1 MTEYGATDPAEDMDD
16 EAVVRSLFGD
26 LPSFTLGAISALAG
40 AVLTGFYSDT
50 LWVWIAVAA
59 VTLVRFATMASFL
72 KRAGRGS
79 LDTRYWR
86 QVYAIV
92 GTAHVLV
99 LGCWALSIFWSA
111 DSQFSELM
119 SFAICVGYLVG
130 VQGRNFS
137 SEIIVRLQLIAAAV
151 PMVLALMVKGSLAY
165 AALALFFLLFVLS
178 ILRTSQ
184 RMNETFSAAVSA
196 ARANKKL
203 AETDLLTG
211 LPNRAAMR
219 FIIEEAT
226 ADRGMPFALHFV
238 DLDRFKHINDS
249 LGHAAGDRMLI
260 EVSRR
265 FTAVAGD
272 RAVVSRFAG
281 DEFVILH
288 RGVGTLAEA
297 EAFAARLIESLATPI
312 ELGGIAVVID
322 CCVGTALYPRD
333 GADAAILTQR
343 ADTALFAAKRIGK
356 GHHSAFS
363 TQMAEMEEERLSLE
377 TDLRAALARG
387 ELGLAFQP
395 MLAPDGTIVTC
406 EALAR
411 WTIPG
416 KGAVSPAKFL
426 PVAEEA
432 GLMTLLTDHVFALAC
447 ETAASWPGNVGV
459 AVNLSPGQLHRID
472 LVDMVERVCRK
483 AGLPLSR
490 LEIEITEEST
500 VNFDGCVLESLMRLK
515 ALGIRLSLDDFGTGY
530 SNLGRIGRLPI
541 DKIKIDRS
549 FVTQIEMDERQHAL
563 LKGAIG
569 FIASLGL
576 DIVVE
581 GVETVGQLEML
592 HREKAVT
599 AIQGF
604 VYGFPLPAQGIAA
617 LLAKAEGRTGRN
629 DLEPRLRAS
638 TSADARSR

>member
-1 MTEYGATDPAEDMDD
+1 MDSAEDMDD

-26 LPSFTLGAISALAG
+26 LTSFAMGATSALAG

-50 LWVWIAVAA
+50 FWVWLAVAAVAA
-59 VTLVRFATMASFL
+59 VTAIRFVVMASFL
-72 KRAGRGS
+72 KRAKRGS

-86 QVYAIV
+86 RAYAAV
-92 GTAHVLV
+92 GTVHVLV

-111 DSQFSELM
+111 GNQFSELM

-137 SEIIVRLQLIAAAV
+137 SEIIVRLQLAAAAV
-151 PMVLALMVKGSLAY
+151 PMVLALLVKGSLAY

-184 RMNETFSAAVSA
+184 RMNETFSAAITA

-219 FIIEEAT
+219 FIIDEAT
-226 ADRGMPFALHFV
+226 GDRAPPFALHFV

-260 EVSRR
+260 EVARR
-265 FTAVAGD
+265 FTAVAGE

-281 DEFVILH
+281 DEFVILN
-288 RGVGTLAEA
+288 RGAATLTEA
-297 EAFAARLIESLATPI
+297 EAFASRLIASLGAPI

-333 GADAAILTQR
+333 GVDVAILTQR

-363 TQMAEMEEERLSLE
+363 SQMAEMEEERLSLE
-377 TDLRAALARG
+377 TDLRAALSRG
-387 ELGLAFQP
+387 ELSLAFQP
-395 MLAPDGTIVTC
+395 MLAPDGAILTC

-411 WTIPG
+411 WTVPG
-416 KGAVSPAKFL
+416 KGAISPGKFL

-432 GLMTLLTDHVFALAC
+432 GLMTLLTDHVFKLAC
-447 ETAASWPGNVGV
+447 ETAASWPENVGI

-472 LVDMVERVCRK
+472 LVDMVEAVCRK
-483 AGLPLSR
+483 SGLPLSR

-500 VNFDGCVLESLMRLK
+500 VNFDGCVLESLKRLK

-549 FVTQIEMDERQHAL
+549 FVTNIEMDERQHAL

-576 DIVVE
+576 DIIVE

-592 HREKAVT
+592 HREEAVT

-617 LLAKAEGRTGRN
+617 LLAKADGRTGR
-629 DLEPRLRAS
+629 DGSVPSARAPKS
-638 TSADARSR
+638 IDAGAR